1 MRAPRSH
8 KPRTAR
14 RSRSRT
20 PHLDVGALLNR
31 RTSGRFV
38 TYEKGD
44 ALFSQG
50 DLADSTF
57 YLQAGKVKLTVVSH
71 QGKEAVIALF
81 ERGTFLG
88 EGCLAGQSVRMATA
102 TAIAP
107 TTAIKVDNATMRR
120 MLRDEPRFAEAFMSY
135 VLLRNVRVEED
146 LVDHLFN
153 AAERRL
159 ARALLLLAHYGDD
172 SPPLVVIPK
181 ISQETLAEMIGT
193 TRSRINLFMNKFRK
207 LGLIDYNGV
216 LKIHG
221 SLLSVLLK
229 D

>member
-1 MRAPRSH
+1 VANALTKPFDVRTFLGKKAP
-8 KPRTAR
+8 
-14 RSRSRT
+14 
-20 PHLDVGALLNR
+20 G
-31 RTSGRFV
+31 GRV
-38 TYEKGD
+38 LHYPKGE
-44 ALFSQG
+44 AVFSQG
-50 DLADSTF
+50 DPADSVF
-57 YLQAGKVKLTVVSH
+57 YVQKGKIKVTVESQ
-71 QGKEAVIALF
+71 QGKEAVLAIF
-81 ERGTFLG
+81 ESGSFLG
-88 EGCLAGQSVRMATA
+88 EGCLAGQPLRMSSARAMTEATA
-102 TAIAP
+102 LEID
-107 TTAIKVDNATMRR
+107 KATMRR
-120 MLRDEPRFAEAFMSY
+120 TLRDEPAFSEVFMSY
-135 VLLRNVRVEED
+135 VLSRNVRVEED

>member
-1 MRAPRSH
+1 MRAARSR
-8 KPRTAR
+8 KPSTAR
-14 RSRSRT
+14 RLRSRT
-20 PHLDVGALLNR
+20 TRLDIGALLDKK
-31 RTSGRFV
+31 TSGRFV
-38 TYEKGD
+38 RYEKGE

-50 DLADSTF
+50 EAADSAL
-57 YLQAGKVKLTVVSH
+57 YVQGGKVKLTVVSQ
-71 QGKEAVIALF
+71 QGKEAVIAIF

-88 EGCLAGQSVRMATA
+88 EGCLTGQPLRMATA

-107 TTAIKVDNATMRR
+107 TTAIKVDIATMRR
-120 MLRDEPRFAEAFMSY
+120 MLRDEPRFAEAFMAY
-135 VLLRNVRVEED
+135 VLSRNVRVEED

-181 ISQETLAEMIGT
+181 ISQEMLAEMIGT

-221 SLLSVLLK
+221 SLLSIVLK